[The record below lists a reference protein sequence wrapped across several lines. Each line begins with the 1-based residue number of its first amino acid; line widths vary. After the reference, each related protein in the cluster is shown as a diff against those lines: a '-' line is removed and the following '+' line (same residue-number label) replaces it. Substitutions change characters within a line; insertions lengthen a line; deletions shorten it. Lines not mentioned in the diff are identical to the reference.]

1 MIRVTL
7 PSGATADLR
16 PVEDITE
23 RQRRPIKRVQ
33 TQLAKLSDFGAAIEK
48 AQAIEAGG
56 KGKLSKA
63 EQDAIAEGLG
73 EAFDPLE
80 ELNDRLIVAAVMGW
94 SYPFAVEFDAVQD
107 LPARDL
113 DKLRELVAPYLPQLM
128 PDFSPNKDR
137 DTPTGV

>member
-48 AQAIEAGG
+48 AQAIETSG

-63 EQDAIAEGLG
+63 DQDTIAEGLG

-94 SYPFAVEFDAVQD
+94 SYPFPVEYDAVLD

-113 DKLRELVAPYLPQLM
+113 DRLRELVSPYLPQLM
-128 PDFSPNKDR
+128 PDFSVNKDR
-137 DTPTGV
+137 ETPTGV